1 MKSKRFT
8 PILTKGRGFC
18 MNLVLTLEK
27 GSKIQE
33 KAYFICEVP
42 LREKRAFFLYG
53 TCGRKTQNLD
63 INRRARTEMS
73 HCKCSGLG

>member
-18 MNLVLTLEK
+18 MILVLTLEK

-42 LREKRAFFLYG
+42 LREKRAFFYKELAA
-53 TCGRKTQNLD
+53 GRPKTSILTAEPEQ
-63 INRRARTEMS
+63 R
-73 HCKCSGLG
+73 